1 MELSVQRTLNTIL
14 PANPEKSLNENSM
27 SMKLNKE
34 WHHQNQMPKNPDF
47 EQRLA
52 WHLDHLNNCGCRKDL
67 PLKLKEE
74 MAKRHISIP
83 TI

>member
-52 WHLDHLNNCGCRKDL
+52 
-67 PLKLKEE
+67 
-74 MAKRHISIP
+74 
-83 TI
+83 